1 MTVQCYACDRLTLK
15 GAPLAMHGF
24 GDCQLGPLG
33 ASVSAVYSRECKDY
47 RPATKDVQDRR
58 AEWLERIGMR
68 VNH

>member
-33 ASVSAVYSRECKDY
+33 ASVSAVYPRECANY
-47 RPATKDVQDRR
+47 QPAPRETTEKRV
-58 AEWLERIGMR
+58 EWLERIGMR